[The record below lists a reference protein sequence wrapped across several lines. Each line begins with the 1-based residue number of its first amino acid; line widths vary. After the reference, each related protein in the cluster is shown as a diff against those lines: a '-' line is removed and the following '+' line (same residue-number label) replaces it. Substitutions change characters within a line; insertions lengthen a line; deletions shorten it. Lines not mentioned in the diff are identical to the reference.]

1 MFYKQYLYSGVGNLC
16 YVIICLFVLIILSKG
31 VEHLF
36 GGYLKAYKMFL
47 SEMLPSGGYIS
58 LY

>member
-1 MFYKQYLYSGVGNLC
+1 M
-16 YVIICLFVLIILSKG
+16 IICLFVLISLSKG
-31 VEHLF
+31 VDDLF

-47 SEMLPSGGYIS
+47 SEMLPCGGYIS